1 MAEIQDNFESDLS
14 PYWVGLCLGHAD
26 IERERGIARFVIHGA
41 VEGILSDA
49 EIDDHRM
56 EPMHWK
62 PPLKMTVRA
71 RFSHS
76 TGRLLGT
83 AGFGF
88 WNSPFD
94 QTGNVQAPPNAL
106 WFFYASPPG
115 DMRFVRNVSGNGWK
129 AAMWN
134 GGKSNP
140 LEMAAG
146 NFALRLPGMSKL
158 VFRVAETR
166 INAAEKLLDE
176 LEMTEWHT
184 YSIEWRGRQA
194 DFLVDELPVLRA
206 VNPPR
211 GPLGFVA
218 WVDNNCMTLG
228 PDLDF
233 SLRRLAVDQRE
244 WMELS
249 TVKIEQIGE

>member
-1 MAEIQDNFESDLS
+1 MLVVEDDFESDLS
-14 PYWVGLCLGHAD
+14 PYWVRLCVGHAN
-26 IERERGIARFVIHGA
+26 IEHEMGIARFVVHGA
-41 VEGILSDA
+41 VEGDLSDA

-56 EPMHWK
+56 EPMRWK
-62 PPLKMTVRA
+62 SPLRMKVRA
-71 RFSHS
+71 RFSHTAGS
-76 TGRLLGT
+76 LFGT

-94 QTGNVQAPPNAL
+94 QTGSVQAPPNAV

-115 DMRFVRNVSGNGWK
+115 DMRFVRNVRGNGWK

-134 GGKSNP
+134 GGRSNP

-146 NFALRLPGMSKL
+146 NLVLRLPGMSKL

-166 INAAEKLLDE
+166 INAAEKVLDE
-176 LEMTEWHT
+176 LDMTEWHS
-184 YSIEWRGRQA
+184 YSIEWRERQA
-194 DFLVDELPVLRA
+194 DFFVDDLPVLRVA
-206 VNPPR
+206 NPPR
-211 GPLGFVA
+211 AWLGFVA

-228 PDLDF
+228 PDIDL

-249 TVKIEQIGE
+249 LIKIEQIAE